1 MYKTLKFRQHLN
13 VKIFSI
19 GGYMQVTAHKE
30 LNSLVVEIVGEL
42 DEHWSSTARTK
53 LDEIISSTN
62 CDRMTLDLKD
72 LSFMDSTG
80 IGVLIGRYKKLKA
93 RNINLYVKNVSSSI
107 DKIFKMAGLY
117 TIMPRSDKA

>member
-1 MYKTLKFRQHLN
+1 
-13 VKIFSI
+13 
-19 GGYMQVTAHKE
+19 MQVTAHKE